1 MKIALA
7 VCGFLFGAFLVALFG
22 GILGGGAPEWFGT
35 LYLFL
40 LIPANVVVF
49 ALFEGFGLTI
59 DDLGWFALVIA
70 LSVPIFTPF
79 WADISARVGVARIRR
94 RRKRSPKIAAC
105 PPRRV

>member
-40 LIPANVVVF
+40 LFPANVVVF

-59 DDLGWFALVIA
+59 DDLGWFAFVIA
-70 LSVPIFTPF
+70 LSVPIFY
-79 WADISARVGVARIRR
+79 AVLGGYIGARWRR
-94 RRKRSPKIAAC
+94 SH
-105 PPRRV
+105 PPATQTKP

>member
-59 DDLGWFALVIA
+59 DDLGWFAFVIA
-70 LSVPIFTPF
+70 LSVPIFY
-79 WADISARVGVARIRR
+79 AVLGGYIGARWH
-94 RRKRSPKIAAC
+94 RSH
-105 PPRRV
+105 PPAPQTKP